1 MFLYQDVARLN
12 WRRNYMSINI
22 VLEILRWCGVG
33 VGFYFANVGG
43 QTPQEQ
49 FSALCIW
56 IVLCL
61 AGLTAIQSLFFG
73 KKAAQA
79 SGYKD
84 SGAYQRQSGLNNMA
98 LAITTLLVY
107 LFGWG
112 IHAKLTVMTVLL
124 VFLTLSASNHAWSA
138 IRDKNYKPLNLL
150 RPVLTALLLIFVI
163 PYMVWA
169 LP

>member
-1 MFLYQDVARLN
+1 
-12 WRRNYMSINI
+12 MSINI

-33 VGFYFANVGG
+33 VGFYFAQVGG
-43 QTPQEQ
+43 LTEQEQ

-56 IVLCL
+56 VVLSL
-61 AGLTAIQSLFFG
+61 AGLTAIQSLVFG
-73 KKAAQA
+73 ARAAQA
-79 SGYKD
+79 SGYQD
-84 SGAYQRQSGLNNMA
+84 AGAYQRQSGLNNLA
-98 LAITTLLVY
+98 LAITTVLVY

-124 VFLTLSASNHAWSA
+124 VFFTLSAANHTFSA
-138 IRDKNYKPLNLL
+138 VREKNYKPLNLL